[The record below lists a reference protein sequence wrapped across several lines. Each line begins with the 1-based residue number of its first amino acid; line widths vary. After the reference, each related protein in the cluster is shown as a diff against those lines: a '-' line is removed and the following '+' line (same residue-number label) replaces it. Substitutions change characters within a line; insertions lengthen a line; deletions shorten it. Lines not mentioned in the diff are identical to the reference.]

1 MKITIL
7 TMFPESF
14 SSISAFPVIKRAVD
28 RGLLELVIKDI
39 KNYGGGS
46 FRHIDDSPCGGGVGM
61 ILRIDTLMRALSD
74 SVTTLS
80 HTVLLSPKGSVY
92 NQKKAREFF

>member
-14 SSISAFPVIKRAVD
+14 SSLSTFPVIKRAVD

-46 FRHIDDSPCGGGVGM
+46 FRHIDDSSGNDPSY
-61 ILRIDTLMRALSD
+61 RYSD
-74 SVTTLS
+74 E
-80 HTVLLSPKGSVY
+80 SPL
-92 NQKKAREFF
+92 